1 MAFENYAAS
10 LADLLPF
17 LREGMFAQQLFGSS
31 IGDYVLFLLAIVV
44 FFLAGRL
51 VVFIFK
57 HHMRTLARKT
67 RNKFDDIIVE
77 VLSKPLKWLFLLGG
91 FYIGFRFLKLGAGA
105 FAIIDTVISSV
116 VLLFLAWIAWRFVDS
131 VIKFYLVPFTRRT
144 RTELDDQLVSLIRN
158 VARAAIIVVVVT
170 MILSELGYD
179 VNALV
184 AGLGISGLAFAFASK
199 ETIADMFG
207 GISIYTSRPFVVGD
221 FIKAAGIEGEVS
233 EIGLTHTRILTDKKH
248 LVTIPN
254 RKLAG
259 SAIENISKAPAKRI
273 ELLIGLN
280 NATLET
286 LTNAM
291 RLLSDI
297 INAHKG
303 CEKEHTIIL
312 QSISGTSINLA
323 LHYWIKDRKNCLR
336 ISHEILTEIKRRF
349 DAEKI
354 ELASIKVA

>member
-1 MAFENYAAS
+1 MVFEGYAAS

-17 LREGMFAQQLFGSS
+17 LHEGIFAQQLFGSS
-31 IGDYVLFLLAIVV
+31 LGDYVLFLLALAL
-44 FFLAGRL
+44 FFFVGKL
-51 VVFIFK
+51 VVFIFRRY
-57 HHMRTLARKT
+57 MRTLAMKT
-67 RNKFDDIIVE
+67 KNKFDDIVVE
-77 VLSKPLKWLFLLGG
+77 VLSKPLKWLFILGG
-91 FYIGFRFLKLGAGA
+91 FYVGIRFLKVEAGLLGT
-105 FAIIDTVISSV
+105 IDTIISSI
-116 VLLFLAWIAWRFVDS
+116 VLLSLAWIAWRFVDS
-131 VIKFYLVPFTRRT
+131 VIKFYLVPFTKRT
-144 RTELDDQLVSLIRN
+144 KTELDDQLISLIKN
-158 VARAAIIVVVVT
+158 IARAAIVVIVVT
-170 MILSELGYD
+170 MILSELGYNVD
-179 VNALV
+179 ALV

-207 GISIYTSRPFVVGD
+207 GISIYTSRPFVIGD
-221 FIKAAGIEGEVS
+221 FIKAAGVEGEVS

-280 NATLET
+280 NASLET

-291 RLLSDI
+291 RVLRDI

-303 CEKEHTIIL
+303 CEKEPVIIL
-312 QSISGTSINLA
+312 QSISGSSINLA
-323 LHYWIKDRKNCLR
+323 LRYWIKDKKNYLGVSLD
-336 ISHEILTEIKRRF
+336 IVNEIKKRF